1 MISRSGTKRFFVLKE
16 NVFVVYWEVE
26 TQQFFHVANAKQLI
40 NESYK
45 LEIIGPYFITNL
57 SLAVKW
63 PSKSI
68 ELDVKK

>member
-1 MISRSGTKRFFVLKE
+1 MISRSGTKRLFVLKE
-16 NVFVVYWEVE
+16 NVFVVYWELE
-26 TQQFFHVANAKQLI
+26 TQQFFHVENVKQLI
-40 NESYK
+40 NEFYK

-57 SLAVKW
+57 FIAVKG